1 MDTVIYSVFFGMLAS
16 GKAGRF
22 LIEQPLMS
30 MKKIPHFWGGFKES
44 HAIQSKIFKIMNTES
59 SFKSKLTI
67 SVNKV

>member
-30 MKKIPHFWGGFKES
+30 MKKCPHF
-44 HAIQSKIFKIMNTES
+44 
-59 SFKSKLTI
+59 
-67 SVNKV
+67 